1 MELITIAVV
10 AIVVVLV
17 VVVVVVV
24 VVVGVIA
31 VVGWLTHNSASGRI
45 GRNHLCVWSG

>member
-10 AIVVVLV
+10 AIVVVL
-17 VVVVVVV
+17 VVVVV

>member
-1 MELITIAVV
+1 MELVAIAVV
-10 AIVVVLV
+10 VIVVVLV
-17 VVVVVVV
+17 AV
-24 VVVGVIA
+24 

>member
-10 AIVVVLV
+10 AIVVVL
-17 VVVVVVV
+17 VVVV

>member
-1 MELITIAVV
+1 MELIAIAVV
-10 AIVVVLV
+10 AIVVVL
-17 VVVVVVV
+17 VVVVV

>member
-10 AIVVVLV
+10 AIVVVL
-17 VVVVVVV
+17 VVVVVV